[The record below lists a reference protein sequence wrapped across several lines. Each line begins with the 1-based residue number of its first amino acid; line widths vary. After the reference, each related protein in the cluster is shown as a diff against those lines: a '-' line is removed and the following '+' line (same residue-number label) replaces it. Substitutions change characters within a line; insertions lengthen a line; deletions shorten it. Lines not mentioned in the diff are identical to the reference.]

1 MNHPYT
7 SAIRFENLTFEIDHL
22 SILNHISGS
31 FYEEKITTLV
41 GPSGAGKSTLLKMC
55 NALISPTSGEIFI
68 DSIPI
73 DSISPTD
80 LRKNIG
86 IVLQNA
92 PFIHGTVFENIAL
105 PFMLQGE
112 NLTEREAILFL
123 EVVGLDHT
131 FLYRQADD
139 LSGGQKQKISIARSL
154 VNKPKILLLDEITSA
169 LDPISVYEIEQLIL
183 KINQESGV
191 TIVWITHNIEQAK
204 RIGDFTWVM
213 MEGNL
218 LETGESSILSTSMNE
233 QVQLFTKGVHNK

>member
-1 MNHPYT
+1 MKHTYT
-7 SAIRFENLTFEIDHL
+7 SAIRFENISLEIGRL
-22 SILNHISGS
+22 SILNNISGT
-31 FYEEKITTLV
+31 FYKGKITTLV

-55 NALISPTSGEIFI
+55 NALVTPTSGEIFI
-68 DSIPI
+68 ESIPI
-73 DSISPTD
+73 DSIHPTA

-105 PFMLQGE
+105 PFTLQE
-112 NLTEREAILFL
+112 KKLTEKEAILFL

-131 FLYRQADD
+131 FLYRQAED

-169 LDPISVYEIEQLIL
+169 LDPASVSEIEQLIS
-183 KINQESGV
+183 KINKESGV
-191 TIVWITHNIEQAK
+191 TIIWITHNIEQAK
-204 RIGDFTWVM
+204 KLGDFTWIM
-213 MEGNL
+213 MEGQL
-218 LETGESSILSTSMNE
+218 LESGHSSILSTSEKE